1 MSDLKERLPA
11 IAAEVTRLAGRDDW
25 ILSATGI
32 RFTTDHQDQEKDALI
47 VDLQQKVTNLQQQV
61 ADLQKQLALQDQGL
75 QKGGGG
81 TSADDAQLQEAVQ
94 RSLQDMAGVKRGI
107 EGGDEDSVFSKD
119 RVAEAGSGE
128 RKKGDSQSSFIYFP
142 LSLF

>member
-1 MSDLKERLPA
+1 MRRMSDLKERLLPA
-11 IAAEVTRLAGRDDW
+11 IVAELTRLAGRGDW

-47 VDLQQKVTNLQQQV
+47 ADLQQKVTNLQQQV
-61 ADLQKQLALQDQGL
+61 ADF

-107 EGGDEDSVFSKD
+107 EGGDEDSVVSKA

-128 RKKGDSQSSFIYFP
+128 RKKSDSQSSFIYFP